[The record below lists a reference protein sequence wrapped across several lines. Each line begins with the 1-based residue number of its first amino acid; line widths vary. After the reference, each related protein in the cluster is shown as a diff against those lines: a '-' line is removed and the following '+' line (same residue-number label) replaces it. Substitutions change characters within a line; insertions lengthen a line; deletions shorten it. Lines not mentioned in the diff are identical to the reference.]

1 MGSGKSSGSSSAAL
15 TQEQKDQIAA
25 QTGFL
30 KDTLIPAYQNTIKG
44 AEANYTE
51 ANPYLVAA
59 AKKGYDISGDVAKN
73 ASKDATGMINTGA
86 TGLSSLFD
94 KNYEANQ
101 VNAALQSGNEAAR
114 EAYGQ
119 NNASMGA
126 AGQLGSARAAL
137 AGQNLKS
144 LNAQRQA
151 TAAAGAQAG
160 VQANKAAAA
169 NSLITG
175 GGSYLNTGLGAAGQ
189 QVGMANAPM
198 DLYQKYASVVY
209 GTPGSSGGNFQGSQG
224 QNTSGKSSGF
234 KL

>member
-1 MGSGKSSGSSSAAL
+1 MGSGKSSGSSQAVLSD
-15 TQEQKDQIAA
+15 EQKEQVKA
-25 QTGFL
+25 QTGLL

-51 ANPYLVAA
+51 ANPFLVSA
-59 AKKGYDISGDVAKN
+59 AKEGYKTAGDVAT
-73 ASKDATGMINTGA
+73 DATSGGTSMINTGS

-94 KNYEANQ
+94 KDYEANQ
-101 VNAALQSGNEAAR
+101 VNAALQTGKEAAR
-114 EAYGQ
+114 EAYGA

-137 AGQNLKS
+137 ASRNLES
-144 LNAQRQA
+144 LDKQRQS

-189 QVGMANAPM
+189 KVNMANAPM

-209 GTPGSSGGNFQGSQG
+209 GTPGSSGGNFQGTQG